1 MHYKTIVVL
10 TLAATLAQP
19 ANADPQ
25 QLQRGQYLVELLS
38 CAQCHTDGQLIN
50 DPNVKRY
57 LAGSSV
63 GIAYSNDEQP
73 GVVFPANLTP
83 DKKTGLGQWSA
94 AEIRRNIQY
103 GVDKHGR
110 QQLPIMPWP
119 GYAHMSDTDVDA
131 ITAYLMS
138 IPAVRHRV
146 PKDVAPGT
154 PSIAPY
160 VRFGVYIFYPNAAQ
174 GAAPDA

>member
-1 MHYKTIVVL
+1 MFCRNAVVIVV
-10 TLAATLAQP
+10 ATLFTHGAC
-19 ANADPQ
+19 ADEQ

-50 DPNVKRY
+50 DPSATRY

-63 GIAYSNDEQP
+63 GIAYTNDDNP
-73 GVVFPANLTP
+73 GVVYPANLTP
-83 DKKTGLGQWSA
+83 DKKTGLGKWSA

-119 GYAHMSDTDVDA
+119 GYAHLADEDADA

-138 IPAVRHRV
+138 IPAVRHKV
-146 PKDVAPGT
+146 PEDVAPGT
-154 PSIAPY
+154 PSVAPY
-160 VRFGVYIFYPNAAQ
+160 VRFGVYVFYPNAAQ
-174 GAAPDA
+174 GKTSH